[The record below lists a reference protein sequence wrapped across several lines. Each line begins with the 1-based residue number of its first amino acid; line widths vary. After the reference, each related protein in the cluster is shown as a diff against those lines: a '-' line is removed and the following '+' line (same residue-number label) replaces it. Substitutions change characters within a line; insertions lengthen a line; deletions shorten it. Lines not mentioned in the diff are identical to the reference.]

1 MPAHQKLR
9 EVSIPRSEGLEDPQ
23 VLPVSAAQGLRA
35 MDAAPVIGLQK
46 PPDLPV
52 EEVQQFLVSG
62 DLGDE
67 RVEAEKAGRSAE
79 IRRRAGP
86 RGDAPVLLGQGRAH
100 ANDILVGHGEG
111 RLAAGKPFQHLA
123 DLVELADHPC
133 RRLDDPHAA
142 VGAALEKLALLEPAQ
157 GLPERRP
164 ADAVAPG
171 EVRLGHARP
180 GRQFTVDDGGADQP
194 EQLLRDRRMPRLLV
208 SGGHRI
214 VYNSSHA
221 GNDTYRSV
229 AVNRLFGRA
238 IGFIVDNAPEYD

>member
-79 IRRRAGP
+79 SAAEPVRAAMRRCSSAK
-86 RGDAPVLLGQGRAH
+86 
-100 ANDILVGHGEG
+100 
-111 RLAAGKPFQHLA
+111 AARTRTTSSSVMA
-123 DLVELADHPC
+123 
-133 RRLDDPHAA
+133 R
-142 VGAALEKLALLEPAQ
+142 AAL
-157 GLPERRP
+157 
-164 ADAVAPG
+164 
-171 EVRLGHARP
+171 
-180 GRQFTVDDGGADQP
+180 RQASPSST
-194 EQLLRDRRMPRLLV
+194 
-208 SGGHRI
+208 SRI
-214 VYNSSHA
+214 S
-221 GNDTYRSV
+221 
-229 AVNRLFGRA
+229 
-238 IGFIVDNAPEYD
+238 